1 MNKYSGFLTN
11 LINILKLK
19 DVNIVL
25 SLYYL
30 YKYNLNQINHVNI
43 EDDLSLFTNL
53 VIISLILSNKTFN
66 DQSYTLKTWKNIINE
81 QDYKISLPLLNQLE
95 NHFLTVTNYQVNF
108 NKIDQDD
115 HFWNSFDCSNAT
127 ICYFRK
133 IVSRDIFTSGSS
145 FTHKTCTPTAP
156 SSVIST
162 PIKTIMKTPY
172 LAYTQF
178 TNYNYSSPL
187 EPPKKRLKC
196 NSYNPY
202 NYNNNPYIYNPY
214 ISHY

>member
-1 MNKYSGFLTN
+1 NQSNDEQFNNFMNKYSIFLTN

-115 HFWNSFDCSNAT
+115 HFW
-127 ICYFRK
+127 
-133 IVSRDIFTSGSS
+133 
-145 FTHKTCTPTAP
+145 
-156 SSVIST
+156 
-162 PIKTIMKTPY
+162 
-172 LAYTQF
+172 
-178 TNYNYSSPL
+178 
-187 EPPKKRLKC
+187 
-196 NSYNPY
+196 
-202 NYNNNPYIYNPY
+202 
-214 ISHY
+214 